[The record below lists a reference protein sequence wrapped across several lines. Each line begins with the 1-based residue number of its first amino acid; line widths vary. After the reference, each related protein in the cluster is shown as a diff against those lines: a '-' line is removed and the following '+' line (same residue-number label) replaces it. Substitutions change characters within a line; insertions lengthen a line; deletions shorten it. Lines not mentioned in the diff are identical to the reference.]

1 MEDSAL
7 SAFSV
12 FFTQPASFLAYQRLI
27 QSDQTLPNQLGK
39 ATQQPSFSW
48 VFKEINYKMNYKKV
62 VLNFLR
68 TIRK

>member
-1 MEDSAL
+1 MEDAAL

-39 ATQQPSFSW
+39 ATQQPTLSW